1 MANGLAAVLSGA
13 AIILTAAACAS
24 NDATARA
31 AGAPTA
37 TAPAI
42 VYAIVYR
49 AGPRWRPGVP
59 MPEQGLRDHFYYVK
73 GLDNFYYVKG
83 LDNGGRIVAA
93 GQLGP
98 DGGLI
103 LLHARDQAEAD
114 AVIAADPATVAG
126 IFVGEARPFVPR
138 FVGAR
143 SLSPVAP

>member
-73 GLDNFYYVKG
+73 GLDN
-83 LDNGGRIVAA
+83 GGRIVAA

-114 AVIAADPATVAG
+114 AVIATDPATVAG